1 MGCSFSRSTV
11 MNLTSRQISLRSLL
25 ALALLLPGYTV
36 SAPLAPQ
43 SFSNF
48 ETNDSPRI
56 IVNNAYS
63 VTITPWDYNRVSI
76 NNEVSGPTI
85 PVDEIK
91 LKHNKNRFE
100 IFCFPSKPD
109 RNIYLIL
116 KVPKKAFIEL
126 RNKENKFEVKEPSGP
141 LHIVAT
147 KDLIEASVPETSF
160 L

>member
-63 VTITPWDYNRVSI
+63 VTITPWDYNRVTI

-91 LKHNKNRFE
+91 LKRDKNRFE
-100 IFCFPSKPD
+100 ITCIPSKPD
-109 RNIYLIL
+109 RNIYLML

-126 RNKENKFEVKEPSGP
+126 RNKDNKLDVKDPTGTVE
-141 LHIVAT
+141 IV
-147 KDLIEASVPETSF
+147 L
-160 L
+160 